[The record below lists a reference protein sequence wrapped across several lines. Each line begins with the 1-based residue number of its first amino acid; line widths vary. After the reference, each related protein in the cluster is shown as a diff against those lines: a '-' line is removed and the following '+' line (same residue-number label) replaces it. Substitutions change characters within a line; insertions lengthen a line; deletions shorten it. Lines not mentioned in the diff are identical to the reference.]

1 MLNWTDGVE
10 IANIYKQDSS
20 DSSQRYFGEN
30 KPQNKKSDLQPEQI
44 TKIKIKPSMT
54 HNNFDQCFV
63 SNKDNNLIIED
74 NTFELPDGYTMRISP
89 THDKDQNMRMV
100 IIAPSG
106 SGKSTF
112 AKNFILDYKKK
123 YPNKDVFLFSRHD
136 KDPSIDEAKPIRI
149 NLSEQ
154 EIIESIKKKEPVFT
168 NKNLA
173 KSLVI
178 FDDTFTAE
186 SKILTSFWDGLATDL
201 YQNGR
206 KLGIDLIFIM
216 HNTNYSKTRYLMSEA
231 SHYVFFLRAGSR
243 AMYTRLLDGYLGF
256 KDKKIQKKLFD
267 LPTRYIIFSNTS
279 PQFIMTENQVFDQS
293 LLFND

>member
-1 MLNWTDGVE
+1 MINWNEGVE
-10 IANIYKQDSS
+10 LANILRTVGNND
-20 DSSQRYFGEN
+20 
-30 KPQNKKSDLQPEQI
+30 EQLV
-44 TKIKIKPSMT
+44 TKLKIKPNLNT
-54 HNNFDQCFV
+54 RAGDYDVKV
-63 SNKDNNLIIED
+63 SKKDNNLIIED
-74 NTFELPDGYTMRISP
+74 NMFELPDGYTMRISP
-89 THDKDQNMRMV
+89 THDKDQNLRMI

-123 YPNKDVFLFSRHD
+123 YPKKDVFLFSRHD
-136 KDPSIDEAKPIRI
+136 KDPSIDAANPTRI
-149 NLSEQ
+149 NLTEG
-154 EIIESIKKKEPVFT
+154 EVIDSIKKKEPIFT

-173 KSLVI
+173 QSLVI

-186 SKILTSFWDGLATDL
+186 SRILTSFWDGLATDL

-216 HNTNYSKTRYLMSEA
+216 HNTNYSKTRFLMSEA

-243 AMYTRLLDGYLGF
+243 AMYTRLLEGYLGF
-256 KDKKIQKKLFD
+256 KDKKIQQKLFD

-279 PQFIMTENQVFDQS
+279 PQYILTENQAFDQDE
-293 LLFND
+293 LFRSG